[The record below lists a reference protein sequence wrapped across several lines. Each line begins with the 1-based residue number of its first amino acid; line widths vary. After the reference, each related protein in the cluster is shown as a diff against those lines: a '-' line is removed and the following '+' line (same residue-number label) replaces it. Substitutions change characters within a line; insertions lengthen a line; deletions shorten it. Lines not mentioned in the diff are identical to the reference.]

1 MVRLLKK
8 TLFYVRLSQGGEAGS
23 HGMVVRLTWSRSK
36 YSFIFVAHMV
46 ARSAHMVTRSFLTK
60 MSCIH
65 GKVRR
70 FRAYKR
76 KIEKNSN
83 ESTSVC
89 IIALY
94 LCNKKL
100 FFCFLIKPES
110 RRHRATP
117 KNTLVV
123 LSLQQQVSYLRYD
136 SCRPTSTCSQR
147 RPSRSLFILCIVQ
160 YIMYIIWLV

>member
-1 MVRLLKK
+1 MG
-8 TLFYVRLSQGGEAGS
+8 QGGEAGS

-100 FFCFLIKPES
+100 IFCFLIKPES

-123 LSLQQQVSYLRYD
+123 LSLQQQVL
-136 SCRPTSTCSQR
+136 
-147 RPSRSLFILCIVQ
+147 L
-160 YIMYIIWLV
+160 

>member
-1 MVRLLKK
+1 
-8 TLFYVRLSQGGEAGS
+8 
-23 HGMVVRLTWSRSK
+23 MVVRLTWSRSK

-100 FFCFLIKPES
+100 IFCFLIKPES

-117 KNTLVV
+117 KNTLVFLV
-123 LSLQQQVSYLRYD
+123 YSNKYHISDMIPVALPPRVASDGLQDPCSY
-136 SCRPTSTCSQR
+136 
-147 RPSRSLFILCIVQ
+147 FV
-160 YIMYIIWLV
+160 